1 MGNPAGRPQT
11 RVVVDSK
18 GPSYAFS
25 PWEAP
30 DRARQSNVG
39 ALHLPP
45 CGGIRGVVTWGHWIC
60 CQMGA

>member
-30 DRARQSNVG
+30 DRARQRDVYRGLVPKGLLS
-39 ALHLPP
+39 L
-45 CGGIRGVVTWGHWIC
+45 GGIL
-60 CQMGA
+60 